1 MRWIIVA
8 VGVLILGAS
17 LGLAA
22 MRVVELEDSELDH
35 SSPLQRLEQGAD
47 QLELSRV
54 ALRQGALATF
64 EVCALDSLA
73 PERWA
78 GTVNL
83 VVRHVPSGREEIVMP
98 LEEGVL
104 AYATRTERAACLL
117 LAFDEPTQRGGEHA
131 VVIDWSGQLPEEIIG
146 VPFLARVLARG
157 ELTSADSWL
166 VVLVMLGALLGAGG
180 LVRWHRMPEESLPV
194 EPTTSS
200 QAGRSLLRVLV
211 ALASL
216 GTIAL
221 AASLLPLGG
230 ATAGLIQ
237 GIALAMA
244 QVALALGLAHG
255 RSWFAEG
262 RPWAL
267 GLVRPSRAFWLL
279 ALASP
284 TGAGLWFLGGS
295 LRALVPSTSVA
306 PIETAVSSPSG
317 MLSIA
322 VVAALVPLAEELF
335 FRGLLFG
342 LLERRW
348 NGGVSFFATSIIFT
362 LAHLWQAWGAWGSVV
377 AILATGLTLTGLR
390 WWSGSVTAPAI
401 AHMTH
406 NGIVVY
412 FSLAAAVS

>member
-1 MRWIIVA
+1 
-8 VGVLILGAS
+8 
-17 LGLAA
+17 
-22 MRVVELEDSELDH
+22 
-35 SSPLQRLEQGAD
+35 
-47 QLELSRV
+47 
-54 ALRQGALATF
+54 
-64 EVCALDSLA
+64 
-73 PERWA
+73 
-78 GTVNL
+78 
-83 VVRHVPSGREEIVMP
+83 MP
-98 LEEGVL
+98 LDEGVL
-104 AYATRTERAACLL
+104 AYATRTEGAACLL

-131 VVIDWSGQLPEEIIG
+131 VVIDWSGQLPEEIVG

-157 ELTSADSWL
+157 KLTSVDVWL

-180 LVRWHRMPEESLPV
+180 LVLWQRAPEESLPV

-200 QAGRSLLRVLV
+200 RAGRPILRGVV

-216 GTIAL
+216 GSFAL
-221 AASLLPLGG
+221 ASSLLPIGG
-230 ATAGLIQ
+230 ATAGLLQ

-255 RSWFAEG
+255 RSWFAGG

-267 GLVRPSRAFWLL
+267 GLVRPPRTLWFL
-279 ALASP
+279 ALAP
-284 TGAGLWFLGGS
+284 PVGAGLWFLGGS

-322 VVAALVPLAEELF
+322 VLAALVPLAEELF

-348 NGGVSFFATSIIFT
+348 SGGVAFFAISTIFT

-390 WWSGSVTAPAI
+390 WWSGSVMAPAI
-401 AHMTH
+401 AHVTH

-412 FSLAAAVS
+412 LSLAAAAS